1 MTKNEWLVQLSDKVS
16 GELGSRST
24 GGFRPSST
32 RNVKAALA
40 DGSAWFWKCVA
51 SLESLGDF
59 ELWISRDDESQLW
72 FGFSAKNRKE
82 FKSIESAISAAC
94 GVEAEFEQ
102 DEDYKLDVPQSYEAA
117 KNEWYCGL
125 YPKISL
131 RFDKNPSPT
140 LVRRIAEFAI
150 SVADIRQRELSGDI
164 SDQDLRKKVLAE
176 IHRRQGQPMFR
187 QALLKAY
194 NGKCAVSGCST
205 TDLLD
210 AAHIIPY
217 RGEHTNAVRNGLL
230 LRTDIHRLFD
240 LGLISIDP
248 STRAIGI
255 SDKLNGTIY
264 EAYRGKKLEVQP
276 FEDSLAWHIK
286 HVVKF

>member
-1 MTKNEWLVQLSDKVS
+1 
-16 GELGSRST
+16 
-24 GGFRPSST
+24 
-32 RNVKAALA
+32 
-40 DGSAWFWKCVA
+40 
-51 SLESLGDF
+51 
-59 ELWISRDDESQLW
+59 
-72 FGFSAKNRKE
+72 
-82 FKSIESAISAAC
+82 
-94 GVEAEFEQ
+94 
-102 DEDYKLDVPQSYEAA
+102 
-117 KNEWYCGL
+117 
-125 YPKISL
+125 
-131 RFDKNPSPT
+131 
-140 LVRRIAEFAI
+140 
-150 SVADIRQRELSGDI
+150 VADIRQRELSGDI